1 MPCVGAPIG
10 GYTHSAICNERDTE
24 AMLARACFEER
35 IRALPHR
42 RVPATKLGAQPG
54 FDPGRKL
61 QPTGKQ
67 LLGGTTMFMKRIA
80 QAATVAVAL
89 VALPALAAVQ
99 SERTFTF
106 AHVVAPE
113 FPYHTSAELMK
124 ELVEERSDGK
134 WTMEIHH
141 SGALGWER
149 DALDGL
155 MLGTIDVTWVHT
167 AAMAI
172 FVPSFNLFNMPFV
185 FQSPEHIQQALDT
198 LDFSRFY
205 EEADEAGFKLL
216 GIGSPA
222 FRYPM
227 NASRPITGAA
237 DFQGMRMRTMG
248 VAAHVDT
255 YEALGSS
262 VATTAFA
269 ELYSALQMG
278 TVDGN
283 ENALSALHAMR
294 FHEVQEYL
302 SLVPVVANIAVLV
315 MSKDTW
321 EALSPEEQALFEDIA
336 AQTVEKNNTDYAVL
350 DERALERM
358 KEAGIK
364 VNTADDLSSFIEA
377 TQPVREKY
385 VAELDPW
392 VRDLMDQI
400 MELPAAQ

>member
-1 MPCVGAPIG
+1 
-10 GYTHSAICNERDTE
+10 
-24 AMLARACFEER
+24 
-35 IRALPHR
+35 
-42 RVPATKLGAQPG
+42 
-54 FDPGRKL
+54 
-61 QPTGKQ
+61 
-67 LLGGTTMFMKRIA
+67 MFMKRIA
-80 QAATVAVAL
+80 QATAVAMAL
-89 VALPALAAVQ
+89 VALPAMAA
-99 SERTFTF
+99 EKTFTF

-124 ELVEERSDGK
+124 EQLAEKSDGK
-134 WTMEIHH
+134 WDMEIHH

-155 MLGTIDVTWVHT
+155 LLGTIDVTWVHT

-185 FQSPEHIQQALDT
+185 FQSTEHIQQALDT
-198 LDFSRFY
+198 LDFDRFY
-205 EEADEAGFKLL
+205 QEADEAGFKLL

-227 NASRPITGAA
+227 NASRPITEAA
-237 DFQGMRMRTMG
+237 DFEGMRVRTMG

-255 YEALGSS
+255 YEALGST

-315 MSKDTW
+315 MGKSTW
-321 EALSPEEQALFEDIA
+321 DALNPEEQALFEEIA
-336 AQTVEKNNTDYAVL
+336 ARTVEKNNTDYAVL
-350 DERALERM
+350 DERALENM

-364 VNTADDLSSFIEA
+364 VNTVEDLGSFIEA
-377 TQPVREKY
+377 TQPVRERY
-385 VAELDPW
+385 IAELDPW
-392 VRDLMDQI
+392 VRDLMQEI
-400 MELPAAQ
+400 MELPAAN